1 MKKRYKLFYYSEETV
16 SYVEA
21 KGFKL
26 KFSALVFVWVV
37 AGLVV
42 LFVANHFLG
51 DVLGIDLNRIAYLST
66 ENRMLKNQLSET
78 NGRLHDLAGMVNKL
92 VERDN
97 ELRLAVNLPQID
109 ADTRILGTGGTAT
122 ALDVGSISR
131 SASKLINSSKALVDN
146 LEREVD
152 FEKTSYEEIYHQSQ
166 QNKILFSHIPAIT
179 PMQGFFSYH
188 SFGIRMHPILG
199 RMLMHEGVDIAND
212 VGTPVHATGDGV
224 VEFAGKTGGNYGT
237 AVEINHGFGYRTWY
251 AHLLRPVVHPGQK
264 VKRGEVIA
272 YSGNTGLSTGPHL
285 HYEVRVNGKQ
295 VNPVTYFID
304 DDHYKQVR
312 EQLILSTK

>member
-26 KFSALVFVWVV
+26 KFAGLVFVWVV
-37 AGLVV
+37 AGLTV

-51 DVLGIDLNRIAYLST
+51 DVLGIDMDRITFLST
-66 ENRMLKNQLSET
+66 ENRMLKYQLSET
-78 NGRLHDLAGMVNKL
+78 NGRLQDLAAMMDKL

-97 ELRLAVNLPQID
+97 ELRLAVNLPKVD
-109 ADTRILGTGGTAT
+109 EDMRALGTGGTA
-122 ALDVGSISR
+122 APLDVGTISR
-131 SASKLINSSKALVDN
+131 NASVLINTSKSLVEKM
-146 LEREVD
+146 EREVD
-152 FEKTSYEEIYHQSQ
+152 FQKASYEEVYNQSRD
-166 QNKILFSHIPAIT
+166 NKILFSHIPAII
-179 PMQGFFSYH
+179 PMEGFFSYH
-188 SFGIRMHPILG
+188 SYGMRMHPILG
-199 RMLMHEGVDIAND
+199 RIIMHEGVDIAND

-224 VEFAGKTGGNYGT
+224 VEFAGKTGGNYGI

-251 AHLLRPVVHPGQK
+251 AHLSRPVVHPGQK
-264 VKRGEVIA
+264 VKRGDVIA

-295 VNPVTYFID
+295 VNPVTYFLN
-304 DDHYKQVR
+304 DDHYNQIR
-312 EQLILSTK
+312 EQLVLSTK